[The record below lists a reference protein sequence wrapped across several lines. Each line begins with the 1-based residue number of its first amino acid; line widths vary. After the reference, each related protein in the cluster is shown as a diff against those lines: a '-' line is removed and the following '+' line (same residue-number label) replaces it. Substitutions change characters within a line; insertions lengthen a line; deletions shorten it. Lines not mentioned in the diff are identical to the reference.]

1 LKRDGK
7 GIASGLGR
15 PDHDAWTCGRSAGL
29 PYFNVAIADAKMAV
43 AATAKHVVPEGEAHF
58 PRQATIRAGNCCT
71 LSQDW
76 RCEAGMR
83 AWPIYNLLFHEF
95 R

>member
-1 LKRDGK
+1 MEK
-7 GIASGLGR
+7 AS
-15 PDHDAWTCGRSAGL
+15 PAGWVVQIMT
-29 PYFNVAIADAKMAV
+29 PGHAGAPPAFRYFNVAIADAKMAV